1 MLNAITD
8 FSRPGLWFDVACLAA
23 GIAVVSPVLLS
34 RSLRKRLAR
43 SDLDLEKIG
52 LIALIIGLV
61 AIGAYNRF
69 TH

>member
-8 FSRPGLWFDVACLAA
+8 LSRPGFWLDVACLTA

-34 RSLRKRLAR
+34 KSLRKRLAR

-52 LIALIIGLV
+52 LIALILGLV
-61 AIGAYNRF
+61 AIGVYNRF
-69 TH
+69 TQ

>member
-1 MLNAITD
+1 
-8 FSRPGLWFDVACLAA
+8 
-23 GIAVVSPVLLS
+23 LS
-34 RSLRKRLAR
+34 KSLRKRLAR

-69 TH
+69 TQ